1 MCVWVCAGY
10 RHVCTIVC
18 ICECICV
25 LGIVHGIENL
35 SPKAQSKSLKVSLF
49 MKITKIFCQADAHS
63 HFQRDVPA
71 VFTELTFA

>member
-1 MCVWVCAGY
+1 M
-10 RHVCTIVC
+10 CTIVC

-63 HFQRDVPA
+63 HFQRDVLA